1 MDGGAFY
8 SYEKIGQQDFPVF
21 APLAIYG
28 EYYFREEDAVNKTSV
43 PIQPSFYCNPRTKRR
58 LPVPFPDRSEEFSV
72 HLPERGHQLEVM
84 DEELGKKRLVVSEW
98 QIMYDRMFVSLAEPA
113 VFFYFRWEE
122 REGEKNMSGHSSQ
135 LSVDIR
141 TNS

>member
-8 SYEKIGQQDFPVF
+8 SYEKIGEQDFPVF

-58 LPVPFPDRSEEFSV
+58 LPVPFPDRSEDFSV
-72 HLPERGHQLEVM
+72 HLPERGHQLEAK
-84 DEELGKKRLVVSEW
+84 DEGWGKKRLVVSEW
-98 QIMYDRMFVSLAEPA
+98 QNICDGMFAIFAAGQMVH
-113 VFFYFRWEE
+113 
-122 REGEKNMSGHSSQ
+122 GG
-135 LSVDIR
+135 
-141 TNS
+141 